1 MPTSQQR
8 REELS
13 EMAAAVSPAPIG
25 YEQSDQCWE
34 IACLDGDNRLDWK
47 NEIAMVVSSEED
59 TKYIVAMWNSTPA
72 LLADLTAVERERD
85 EQTLQLNRA
94 LDFIERQG
102 YRRCD
107 CPACNCGS
115 WHGGNAS
122 ERLRELTEAMNNAG
136 CQPMRKTLL
145 VAVTD
150 LIAKRDELREAC
162 RFALGYF
169 ESNYHLE
176 HPNVTTMRKALTP
189 PTNAP
194 NPESE

>member
-72 LLADLTAVERERD
+72 LLADLTAVERE
-85 EQTLQLNRA
+85 
-94 LDFIERQG
+94 
-102 YRRCD
+102 
-107 CPACNCGS
+107 
-115 WHGGNAS
+115 NA
-122 ERLRELTEAMNNAG
+122 
-136 CQPMRKTLL
+136 
-145 VAVTD
+145 
-150 LIAKRDELREAC
+150 ELREALQP
-162 RFALGYF
+162 FAALIDG
-169 ESNYHLE
+169 NLDQVGGGTHVA
-176 HPNVTTMRKALTP
+176 PTIKVQWVKDAKAALTP